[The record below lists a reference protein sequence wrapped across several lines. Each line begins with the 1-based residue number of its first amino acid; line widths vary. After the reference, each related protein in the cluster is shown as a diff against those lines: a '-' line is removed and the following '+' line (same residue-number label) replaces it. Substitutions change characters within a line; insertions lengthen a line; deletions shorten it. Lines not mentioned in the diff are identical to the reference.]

1 VTGTGALL
9 VLLAQV
15 AAAAVVPS
23 PAEAPSAAE
32 ASLSAEAPPSA
43 RAVEQLLREARASS
57 DLLAVERTFFRE
69 EVSEDGRKAR
79 IPFPLGRLEA
89 VKGLLARLGE
99 QGELLGATAFVAEA
113 ADIPVVVL
121 LGEPDAVAKMRER
134 IVFLLGEESRTPQVL
149 VDVAVNLRMMQSSDV
164 NQVGVNLFPTM
175 TKGQVG
181 LDRSYSST
189 NDGSFKRSD
198 TFTST
203 GNLEFTI
210 PEINLNQLA
219 SMGRVLVGTD
229 VVTHNGVTAE
239 ITSEDHTPVIKSTS
253 QGGIEAVDQSVVT
266 AVLVTPVITRFDPEN
281 PARSLVKL
289 TIEMTIS
296 FPLGTV
302 KGKDGKT
309 EAVAYSEKRLTT
321 ERIVRADGQQVFA
334 GSFIQDALLTGSN
347 RAPLLSHIPLLKYL
361 FSNERKEKDRSASV
375 LFISARLLP
384 RTLR

>member
-1 VTGTGALL
+1 VTSIGVLL
-9 VLLAQV
+9 VLLTQM
-15 AAAAVVPS
+15 AAAAEVP
-23 PAEAPSAAE
+23 PPAE
-32 ASLSAEAPPSA
+32 ASLSTETPRSEKAVGEILGEAK
-43 RAVEQLLREARASS
+43 AS
-57 DLLAVERTFFRE
+57 DDPLAVERHLFRE
-69 EVSEDGRKAR
+69 DVSEDGRKVR
-79 IPFPLGRLEA
+79 IPFPLGRLDA
-89 VKGLLARLGE
+89 VKSLVARLGE
-99 QGELLGATAFVAEA
+99 LGETLGVTIVVAETGNLPA
-113 ADIPVVVL
+113 VVL
-121 LGEPDAVAKMRER
+121 LGEPQAVATLRER
-134 IVFLLGEESRTPQVL
+134 VAFMLGEESRTPQVL
-149 VDVAVNLRMMQSSDV
+149 VDVAVNLREMQSSDV
-164 NQVGVNLFPTM
+164 NQAGVNLFPTM
-175 TKGQVG
+175 TKGEVG
-181 LDRSYSST
+181 FSRSYAT
-189 NDGSFKRSD
+189 ANDGSFRRTD
-198 TFTST
+198 TSAST
-203 GNLEFTI
+203 GDLQLTI

-219 SMGRVLVGTD
+219 SMGRVVVGTD

-266 AVLVTPVITRFDPEN
+266 AVLVTPVITRFDAEN

-347 RAPLLSHIPLLKYL
+347 RAPLLSSIPLLKYL
-361 FSNERKEKDRSASV
+361 FSNERKEKSRSASV